1 MKQPVLFSPLLV
13 RIFYNVG
20 STGLFAFLLWFFL
33 YGKPAP
39 DYNEILS
46 VLIGAQVTVVTVMFS
61 AILVALQLASAQFSP
76 RITRSFFRYNAV
88 GQTAFYLFLFGI
100 ALCLGVKFTYSKETG
115 QFAYPL
121 LPTAAVVFTFF
132 LMSVVLPQFVFHIA
146 DSMNVAA
153 IIRRISQRT
162 VREMDL
168 IYGPP
173 VAEGAATAP
182 ERAMRRPERPCIGV
196 QARGAGFLGEL
207 LTERLKIIVRSMPEW
222 HFYVQPLVGNFISPG
237 EVLVLAEPPAN
248 APSSVSLPDGFVR
261 VVRSCFDIGDFR
273 SYEQDV
279 LFGVRQLVDIAIKAI
294 SPAVNDPTTAINCL
308 NHLGVITAHQ
318 AQAPLQSKA
327 MQAMPPNLHLKDFSF
342 AMLVN
347 LAFDQ
352 IFQWG
357 RQDPVVTRHL
367 LSVLCDVVLL
377 TRHPDHIEV
386 LKKQVQDME
395 IDQLHYALE
404 EQNEQVRERWRA
416 VKKLLNL
423 E

>member
-1 MKQPVLFSPLLV
+1 
-13 RIFYNVG
+13 
-20 STGLFAFLLWFFL
+20 
-33 YGKPAP
+33 
-39 DYNEILS
+39 
-46 VLIGAQVTVVTVMFS
+46 
-61 AILVALQLASAQFSP
+61 
-76 RITRSFFRYNAV
+76 
-88 GQTAFYLFLFGI
+88 
-100 ALCLGVKFTYSKETG
+100 
-115 QFAYPL
+115 
-121 LPTAAVVFTFF
+121 
-132 LMSVVLPQFVFHIA
+132 
-146 DSMNVAA
+146 
-153 IIRRISQRT
+153 
-162 VREMDL
+162 
-168 IYGPP
+168 
-173 VAEGAATAP
+173 
-182 ERAMRRPERPCIGV
+182 
-196 QARGAGFLGEL
+196 
-207 LTERLKIIVRSMPEW
+207 MPEW